1 MAILFALI
9 YPDQPTAEQAALT
22 ARGLEEA
29 GFVKILD
36 SSLITKDS
44 DGKIEHQ
51 GERHP
56 VRSGATTG
64 AVVGGVT
71 GLLFLAPMAGI
82 AAGAAIGGVIG
93 RWAKSG
99 AGGDFEHFRDRVMS
113 DLQPGGAALVVL
125 GEADNRERLVHDLG
139 RHGGTL
145 VSTDVSSEQIA
156 EIQHEIDKVA
166 AASKQSS

>member
-1 MAILFALI
+1 
-9 YPDQPTAEQAALT
+9 
-22 ARGLEEA
+22 
-29 GFVKILD
+29 
-36 SSLITKDS
+36 
-44 DGKIEHQ
+44 
-51 GERHP
+51 
-56 VRSGATTG
+56 
-64 AVVGGVT
+64 
-71 GLLFLAPMAGI
+71 
-82 AAGAAIGGVIG
+82 
-93 RWAKSG
+93 
-99 AGGDFEHFRDRVMS
+99 MS